1 MFSWKEATCELCP
14 VLLNERKL
22 FLSSPFHWE
31 ERNRKSKKR
40 KRKICVNGY
49 DCWMA
54 GWSKSKTMTCWW
66 NFEKE
71 REPLGFAL

>member
-1 MFSWKEATCELCP
+1 MYAIKEADPQVVAIFSWKEATCELCP

-40 KRKICVNGY
+40 KEKNLCQWLRLLDG
-49 DCWMA
+49 WMV
-54 GWSKSKTMTCWW
+54 KK
-66 NFEKE
+66 
-71 REPLGFAL
+71 

>member
-1 MFSWKEATCELCP
+1 

-40 KRKICVNGY
+40 KRKKKEKSVS
-49 DCWMA
+49 MATTA
-54 GWSKSKTMTCWW
+54 GWLDGQKVK
-66 NFEKE
+66 
-71 REPLGFAL
+71 R

>member
-40 KRKICVNGY
+40 KRKKKKKNLCQWLRLLDG
-49 DCWMA
+49 WMV
-54 GWSKSKTMTCWW
+54 KK
-66 NFEKE
+66 
-71 REPLGFAL
+71 